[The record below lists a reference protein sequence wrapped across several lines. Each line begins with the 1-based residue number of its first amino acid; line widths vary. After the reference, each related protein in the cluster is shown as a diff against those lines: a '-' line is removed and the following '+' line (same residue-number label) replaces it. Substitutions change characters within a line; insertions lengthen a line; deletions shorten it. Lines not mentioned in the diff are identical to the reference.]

1 MNLLGI
7 FPNVRVFISIM
18 LSILYVKLNYEVN
31 LSKALTIPLVY
42 WMMLIGIEALSISSI
57 VYVNNIDVS
66 VLLSPNLYRL
76 ETIIL
81 SSEQVGKEIRKL
93 YSWNNE
99 ADKLINN

>member
-1 MNLLGI
+1 
-7 FPNVRVFISIM
+7 M

-42 WMMLIGIEALSISSI
+42 WMMLIGIECSSSI

-76 ETIIL
+76 ETIIIL
-81 SSEQVGKEIRKL
+81 AKSFYLLEF
-93 YSWNNE
+93 
-99 ADKLINN
+99 